1 MGVGGGLC
9 ALAALMDEMATPET
23 LVKYKSQS
31 LSFFFSSDSS
41 LRGTRTV
48 VASVI

>member
-23 LVKYKSQS
+23 LVKYKSQN
-31 LSFFFSSDSS
+31 LSFFS
-41 LRGTRTV
+41 LPIHLF
-48 VASVI
+48 VALEL

>member
-1 MGVGGGLC
+1 MGVGRGLC

-31 LSFFFSSDSS
+31 LSFS
-41 LRGTRTV
+41 LPIHLF
-48 VASVI
+48 VALE